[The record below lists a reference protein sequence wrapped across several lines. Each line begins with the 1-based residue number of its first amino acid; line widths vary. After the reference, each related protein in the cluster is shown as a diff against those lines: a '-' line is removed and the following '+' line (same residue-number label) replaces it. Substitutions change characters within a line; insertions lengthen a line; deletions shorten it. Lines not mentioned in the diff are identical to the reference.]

1 MIGGQVDEPCPKQ
14 ERIWDTGFT
23 LKAEAPTPGSVL
35 DLLRDQCRESSM
47 KQNSFFP
54 KGNRIKA
61 PKGEAQAS
69 AQFAS

>member
-1 MIGGQVDEPCPKQ
+1 MDEPCPKQ
-14 ERIWDTGFT
+14 EKIWDTGFT
-23 LKAEAPTPGSVL
+23 LMAEAPIPGSGIE
-35 DLLRDQCRESSM
+35 LLRDQCRESDM
-47 KQNSFFP
+47 KQNHFFP